1 MLFPLPAC
9 LNQYMAFFRAPDSG
23 QVQPLFNVLIADGNT
38 HIRALIRE
46 VLAAQAGIRITGE
59 AANSRDCFRHIRH
72 EPPDLVLLDLH
83 LPGVDG
89 LAVLRRIKQEMS
101 GVRVIV
107 LGLFDLLEY
116 REAVAMLGGDGYVV
130 KEHLVSDLMPAIKII
145 RSANRH
151 T

>member
-1 MLFPLPAC
+1 VRLIPG
-9 LNQYMAFFRAPDSG
+9 R
-23 QVQPLFNVLIADGNT
+23 VQPLHNVLIADGNN

-46 VLAAQAGIRITGE
+46 MLAAQAGIRITGE
-59 AANSRDCFRHIRH
+59 VANSQDCFRHIRRG
-72 EPPDLVLLDLH
+72 PPDLVLLDLH
-83 LPGVDG
+83 LPGVGG

-107 LGLFDLLEY
+107 LSLFDLLEY

-130 KEHLVSDLMPAIKII
+130 KEHLVSDLLPAIRAI
-145 RSANRH
+145 SGTNQY